1 MDSIL
6 LHAQQGDKKSI
17 ARMISLI
24 ENQSEVEFGAAT
36 GKKIPVIGITGP
48 PGAGKSTLVDALI
61 GEYVKENKHIAVLCV
76 DPSSVLHQGAILG
89 DRIRMSRWF
98 NHDHV
103 FIRSLSS
110 RGAMGGLHPSID
122 RIKNFLQTCPFDM
135 ILIETVGVGQSE
147 IEIIRHADTTVM
159 VLVPEAG
166 DEIQLMK
173 SGVVEVADL
182 FVVNKMDRP
191 GSNLFLSQLT
201 NAVKSRKN
209 SAPICA
215 TSATKGEGIAV
226 LKNTID
232 QLL

>member
-1 MDSIL
+1 
-6 LHAQQGDKKSI
+6 
-17 ARMISLI
+17 
-24 ENQSEVEFGAAT
+24 
-36 GKKIPVIGITGP
+36 
-48 PGAGKSTLVDALI
+48 
-61 GEYVKENKHIAVLCV
+61 
-76 DPSSVLHQGAILG
+76 
-89 DRIRMSRWF
+89 
-98 NHDHV
+98 
-103 FIRSLSS
+103 
-110 RGAMGGLHPSID
+110 MGGLHPSID

-215 TSATKGEGIAV
+215 TSATKGEGIAI